1 MPGLRRKRVR
11 DPDLKRPRNHR
22 VVRRLKEALLTL
34 LAALVA
40 FALLWLAA
48 GRIG

>member
-1 MPGLRRKRVR
+1 M
-11 DPDLKRPRNHR
+11 NHR

-34 LAALVA
+34 LAAA
-40 FALLWLAA
+40 AGFALLWFAA